1 MDGSLLLL
9 RVALGFYAVAFLGT
23 FLPAGPGRRRWVR
36 WTPWLAAAGGL
47 AQTGSIVALG
57 VALHRCPVG
66 SLPEVLSL
74 LAWATILVYT
84 VIAWRYRI
92 EVLHAIIL
100 PLVLVV
106 LFVSDF
112 LPSQVVPIAAPL
124 RPWLR
129 PLHIFVIV
137 LGVAALFITFAASLV
152 YVLVDR
158 ALKAKRP
165 ARFFLVLPSLERCDD
180 VGRTSLFWAYPLLT
194 LGIITGAI
202 FSATL
207 SGHFWTWKPEET
219 LAVLSWVILGAVVAA
234 RLIWGWRGRKA
245 SILTLVGCT
254 AVFLRMLGI

>member
-1 MDGSLLLL
+1 MDWSLLLL
-9 RVALGFYAVAFLGT
+9 RVALFFYAIAFLNT
-23 FLPAGPGRRRWVR
+23 FLPAWPGRRRSVR
-36 WTPWLAAAGGL
+36 WTPWMAAAGGL
-47 AQTGSIVALG
+47 AHTGSITALG

-74 LAWATILVYT
+74 LAWTTILVYI

-100 PLVLVV
+100 PIVLVV
-106 LFVSDF
+106 LFVSDI
-112 LPSQVVPIAAPL
+112 LPSEVVPIAAPL

-158 ALKAKRP
+158 GLKAKRP
-165 ARFFLVLPSLERCDD
+165 ARFFLVLPSLERCED

-194 LGIITGAI
+194 LGIVTGAI
-202 FSATL
+202 FSASL
-207 SGHFWTWKPEET
+207 HGRFWTWEPEEA
-219 LAVLSWVILGAVVAA
+219 LAIFSWLILGMVVAA
-234 RLIWGWRGRKA
+234 RLVWGWRGRRA
-245 SILTLVGCT
+245 SILTLVGCA
-254 AVFLRMLGI
+254 AVFLRMLGV